1 MYKRGILNNPAVLHG
16 GLNFQPLE
24 RSCGSNK
31 NYGLLLICLA
41 LAQLSVNL
49 REQSSTDA
57 TGPKF
62 MDNELY
68 VVVATVPVARLI
80 RLIPPPLSLRGV
92 NVVRYVM
99 SNVATIQDRERKKT
113 DVFLFK
119 NSQSTIQYQFSS
131 SNSKNM
137 LFSPIFITK
146 LSIPRKKSVTLFTV
160 IIEFP
165 YQLSVQRD
173 PNVHEQTSSFI
184 RGCPFD
190 SILPP
195 PLSSPPLSRF
205 WPFLS
210 NTG

>member
-1 MYKRGILNNPAVLHG
+1 M
-16 GLNFQPLE
+16 
-24 RSCGSNK
+24 
-31 NYGLLLICLA
+31 
-41 LAQLSVNL
+41 
-49 REQSSTDA
+49 
-57 TGPKF
+57 
-62 MDNELY
+62 
-68 VVVATVPVARLI
+68 PVARLI

-92 NVVRYVM
+92 NVVRYVT
-99 SNVATIQDRERKKT
+99 SNGATIEHRERKKT

-173 PNVHEQTSSFI
+173 PNVHEQTT
-184 RGCPFD
+184 
-190 SILPP
+190 
-195 PLSSPPLSRF
+195 PLSVDVPLIPFSLPLYRPLLSLVSGHFYQTRGNCVRTVPRRSFTERPFCVSACPYKKGPIREGSFPPIFSSISLPVSFESQNQNQARLRVSRTSTSPQSLEIPR
-205 WPFLS
+205 
-210 NTG
+210 